1 MRRLLL
7 TTTCLATCVFAVA
20 SGAQAQ
26 TVIDTKRTDAVR
38 TSTIKAGAA
47 DNLRIV
53 AAGSVTPT
61 GGTAVTVDSVNS
73 VANEGTIQVT
83 NADGAT
89 GILAQAG
96 TGGGITNAAAGKII
110 IDESYAPT
118 DVDKDGDIDGPFAAG
133 TGRTGIRT
141 AGAYAGAIVNS
152 GAITVKGN
160 DSAGIW
166 LGGPLTGAFTHDGQT
181 AVTGDRSTGVRIADV
196 TGNVRLAGTIA
207 AIGQGAVAA
216 RVDGDIAGALV
227 VQGALGS
234 TGYRYATAPADV
246 TKLDADDLLQGGS
259 ALVVAGNV
267 SGGIVF
273 AVPPKDASTTDTDE
287 DKDGIPDATEGSA
300 AVTSYGAAPA
310 VQIGSATRAVTIG
323 AVAGTGTGFG
333 LIVDGGIAGSGVYGG
348 VEGNGLAIGGLG
360 TGSGGA
366 VTIAGGIG
374 VNGTVAATANGASA
388 TALKIGRGAS
398 TPEIRNAGT
407 ISAAGGGTAASI
419 STAVLVDTG
428 ASVGT
433 IRNSGTIKATAQAA
447 DGTAIAILDRS
458 GTVSLVEN
466 SGGIGAAGA
475 LATSERNIAIDLSA
489 NAAGAIVRQTL
500 VATGIAAPAIVGDV
514 RFGSGNDLFEVADG
528 TVTGTAR
535 FGAGNNRLAL
545 SGDAALTGGAVF
557 GAGNDVVALAGTSVF
572 SGAADFGGGSDTLTL
587 GGTSRFSGT
596 LANAG
601 GLAVAVNGGTLDLTK
616 AASIASLSVGAG
628 GVLAV
633 TLDKTGGTGTMI
645 QVAGT
650 AAFDKD
656 AKLALK
662 LTSVVDA
669 EGRYTVLRAGTLTGA
684 ANLTATTTALPF
696 LYKGSIAANT
706 GNELSVDVARKS
718 ATELGFNRSQAA
730 AYDAVYKALGND
742 AKVGGAFLNITDGD
756 AFRGSVRQM
765 LPDHAGG
772 TFEAVTMGSRATAR
786 VLADPHGPFK
796 DEGKWGYWVSQVAWG
811 TAKSVGDTAGYDI
824 SGWGVAAGAEY
835 KTGVGN
841 FGTSLAYLHGTDADD
856 GTDNEV
862 NSDQYELAGYWRGHW
877 GNLQANARA
886 SGAKVQFDGLRRF
899 TGNIGTE
906 AVERTSRGDWN
917 GTLYAGSGGV
927 SWDAGKGRF
936 VLRPVLAIDYY
947 RLKED
952 GYAET
957 GGGKA
962 IDLVVRARTS
972 DELAVTGSTA
982 IGLNFGGPD
991 FTDGWFRLETEGG
1004 RRQIVGGGLG
1014 ATTAAF
1020 EGGQAFTLTPEKRTS
1035 GWVGKLRGVG
1045 GNGIFRMGGE
1055 FNAEQQQG
1063 RVALSLRASLQIGL

>member
-7 TTTCLATCVFAVA
+7 TSTCLLAVTT
-20 SGAQAQ
+20 GVQAQ

-38 TSTIKAGAA
+38 TSTIKAGARDA
-47 DNLRIV
+47 IRIA
-53 AAGSVTPT
+53 AAGSVTPAT
-61 GGTAVTVDSVNS
+61 GTAVTVDSVNA

-83 NADGAT
+83 NADNAT
-89 GILAQAG
+89 GILASAG
-96 TGGGITNAAAGKII
+96 TGGGISNAATGKII
-110 IDESYAPT
+110 IDESYVAT
-118 DVDKDGDIDGPFAAG
+118 DTDKDGDLDGPFAAG

-141 AGAYAGAIVNS
+141 AGSYAGAIVNS

-160 DSAGIW
+160 TSAGIW

-181 AVTGDRSTGVRIADV
+181 TVTGTASTGVRIADV

-216 RVDGDIAGALV
+216 RVDGDITGALV
-227 VQGALGS
+227 VQGALGA

-246 TKLDADDLLQGGS
+246 SKLDADDLLQGGS
-259 ALVVAGNV
+259 ALVVSGNV

-287 DKDGIPDATEGSA
+287 DKDGLPDATEGSA
-300 AVTSYGAAPA
+300 AITAFGAAPA
-310 VQIGSATRAVTIG
+310 VQIGSATRAVAIG

-348 VEGNGLAIGGLG
+348 IEGNGLVIGGLG
-360 TGSGGA
+360 GV
-366 VTIAGGIG
+366 VTITGGIG

-388 TALKIGRGAS
+388 TALKLGGGTS

-407 ISAAGGGTAASI
+407 ISAAGGGTTASR

-458 GTVSLVEN
+458 GSVTLVEN
-466 SGGIGAAGA
+466 SGGIGASGA
-475 LATSERNIAIDLSA
+475 LATSERNVAIDLSA
-489 NAAGAIVRQTL
+489 NTSGVIVRQTA
-500 VATGIAAPAIVGDV
+500 VAAGIAAPAIVGDV
-514 RFGSGNDLFEVADG
+514 RFGTGNDLLDVADG
-528 TVTGTAR
+528 SVAGAAR

-545 SGDAALTGGAVF
+545 SGDATFTGGAVF
-557 GAGNDVVALAGTSVF
+557 GAGNDALALAGTSVF
-572 SGAADFGGGSDTLTL
+572 SGSADFGGGSDTLTL
-587 GGTSRFSGT
+587 GGTARFSGT
-596 LANAG
+596 LANSA
-601 GLAVAVNGGTLDLTK
+601 GLAIAVTGGTLDVTK
-616 AASIASLSVGAG
+616 AASIASLTIGGG

-656 AKLALK
+656 SKLALR
-662 LTSVVDA
+662 LTSVTDA
-669 EGRYTVLRAGTLTGA
+669 EGRYVVLRAGTLTGA
-684 ANLTATTTALPF
+684 ANLGATTTALPF
-696 LYKGSIAANT
+696 LYKGSIATGT
-706 GNELSVDVARKS
+706 GNDLAVDIARKS
-718 ATELGFNRSQAA
+718 STELGLNRSQAS
-730 AYDAVYKALGND
+730 AYDAIYKALGSD
-742 AKVGGAFLNITDGD
+742 AKIGGAFLNITDGD
-756 AFRGSVRQM
+756 TFRGSVRQM

-796 DEGKWGYWVSQVAWG
+796 DEGKWGYWVTQVAWG
-811 TAKSVGDTAGYDI
+811 TSKTVTDTAGYDI
-824 SGWGVAAGAEY
+824 AGWGASAGAEY

-841 FGTSLAYLHGTDADD
+841 FGTSIAYLHGQDADD
-856 GTDNEV
+856 GTSNEV
-862 NSDQYELAGYWRGHW
+862 NSDQYELAGYWRGRWH
-877 GNLQANARA
+877 GLQANARV
-886 SGAKVQFDGLRRF
+886 SGAKVKFDGIRQF
-899 TGNIGTE
+899 TGAIGSE
-906 AVERTSRGDWN
+906 KVERTARGDWD
-917 GTLYAGSGGV
+917 GTLYSASGGV
-927 SWDAGKGRF
+927 SYEAGKGMF
-936 VLRPVLAIDYY
+936 VFRPMLAIDYY
-947 RLKED
+947 ALKED
-952 GYAET
+952 GYSET

-972 DELAVTGSTA
+972 DELAVTGGTA
-982 IGLNFGGPD
+982 IGLDFGSPR
-991 FTDGWFRLETEGG
+991 FEDGWFRIEAEGG
-1004 RRQIVGGGLG
+1004 RRQLVGGGLG

-1020 EGGQAFTLTPEKRTS
+1020 AGGQAFTLTPEKRTS
-1035 GWVGKLRGVG
+1035 GWVGKLRGTG

-1063 RVALSLRASLQIGL
+1063 RVALSLRANLQIGL

>member
-7 TTTCLATCVFAVA
+7 TTTCLFAIT
-20 SGAQAQ
+20 SPLQAQ

-38 TSTIKAGAA
+38 TSTIKAGAP
-47 DNLRIV
+47 DNIRIA

-61 GGTAVTVDSVNS
+61 SGTAVTVDSVNS
-73 VANEGTIQVT
+73 VTNEGTIQVT
-83 NADGAT
+83 NADGST
-89 GILAQAG
+89 GILANAG

-110 IDESYAPT
+110 VDESYVAT
-118 DVDKDGDIDGPFAAG
+118 DTDKDGDLDGPFAAG

-141 AGAYAGAIVNS
+141 AGAYTGAIVNS

-181 AVTGDRSTGVRIADV
+181 SVTGNGSTGVRIADV

-234 TGYRYATAPADV
+234 TGYRYATAPADT

-267 SGGIVF
+267 SGGIIF
-273 AVPPKDASTTDTDE
+273 AIPPKDASTTDTDE
-287 DKDGIPDATEGSA
+287 DKDGLPDATEGSA
-300 AVTSYGAAPA
+300 AITSFGAAPA
-310 VQIGSATRAVTIG
+310 VQIGSATRAVAIG
-323 AVAGTGTGFG
+323 AIAGTGTGYG

-360 TGSGGA
+360 GA

-374 VNGTVAATANGASA
+374 INGTVAAAANGASA
-388 TALKIGRGAS
+388 TALKLGSGAS

-407 ISAAGGGTAASI
+407 ISAAGGGTAASR
-419 STAVLVDTG
+419 STAVLIDTG
-428 ASVGT
+428 ASVAT
-433 IRNSGTIKATAQAA
+433 VRNSGTIKATAQAA
-447 DGTAIAILDRS
+447 DGTAIGILDRS
-458 GTVSLVEN
+458 GTVTLVEN
-466 SGGIGAAGA
+466 SGGIGASGA
-475 LATSERNIAIDLSA
+475 LATSERNVAVDLSA
-489 NAAGAIVRQTL
+489 NTTGTILRQTA
-500 VATGIAAPAIVGDV
+500 VATGIAAPAMVGDV
-514 RFGSGNDLFEVADG
+514 RFGTGNDLFDVADG

-535 FGAGNNRLAL
+535 FGSGNNRLVL
-545 SGDAALTGGAVF
+545 SGDANFTGGAVF
-557 GAGNDVVALAGTSVF
+557 GAGNDALALAGTSVF
-572 SGAADFGGGSDTLTL
+572 NGAADFGGGTDTLTL

-596 LANAG
+596 LANAQ
-601 GLAVAVNGGTLDLTK
+601 GLAVAVAGGTLDITK
-616 AASIASLSVGAG
+616 AASIASLSVTGG

-633 TLDKTGGTGTMI
+633 TLDKAGGTSTAI

-656 AKLALK
+656 SKLALK

-684 ANLTATTTALPF
+684 ANLTATTTLLPF
-696 LYKGSIAANT
+696 LYKGSIATGT
-706 GNELSVDVARKS
+706 GNELAVDVARKS
-718 ATELGFNRSQAA
+718 STELGLNRSQAS
-730 AYDAVYKALGND
+730 AYDAIYKALGND
-742 AKVGGAFLNITDGD
+742 AKIGGAFLNITDGD

-796 DEGKWGYWVSQVAWG
+796 DEGKWGYWVTQVAWG
-811 TAKSVGDTAGYDI
+811 TSKSVADTAGYDI
-824 SGWGVAAGAEY
+824 SGWGVSAGAEY

-841 FGTSLAYLHGTDADD
+841 FGTSLAYLNGQDADD
-856 GTDNEV
+856 GTNNEV
-862 NSDQYELAGYWRGHW
+862 RSNQYELAGYWRGHW
-877 GNLQANARA
+877 GGLQANARV
-886 SGAKVQFDGLRRF
+886 SGATITFDGSRNF
-899 TGNIGTE
+899 NGAIGSE
-906 AVERTSRGDWN
+906 AVDRTTNGDWN
-917 GTLYAGSGGV
+917 GTLYAASGGL
-927 SWDAGKGRF
+927 SYEAGKGKLIF
-936 VLRPVLAIDYY
+936 RPVLAIDYY
-947 RLKED
+947 KLKED
-952 GYAET
+952 GYSET

-962 IDLVVRARTS
+962 IDLVVQSRTS
-972 DELAVTGSTA
+972 DELAVTGSGA
-982 IGLNFGGPD
+982 LGLNFGGPD
-991 FTDGWFRLETEGG
+991 YQDGWFRVEAEGG

-1020 EGGQAFTLTPEKRTS
+1020 EGGQSFTLTPEKRTS

>member
-7 TTTCLATCVFAVA
+7 TTTCLFAV

-38 TSTIKAGAA
+38 TSTIRAGAPDA
-47 DNLRIV
+47 IRIA

-61 GGTAVTVDSVNS
+61 GGTAVTIDSVHA
-73 VANEGTIQVT
+73 VVNEGTIQIT
-83 NADGAT
+83 NADGST
-89 GILAQAG
+89 GILASAG
-96 TGGGITNAAAGKII
+96 SGGGITNAATGKIV
-110 IDESYAPT
+110 IDETYTPT
-118 DVDKDGDIDGPFAAG
+118 DIDKDGDLDGPFAAG
-133 TGRTGIRT
+133 AWRTGIRT
-141 AGAYAGAIVNS
+141 AGAYAGAIVTS

-181 AVTGDRSTGVRIADV
+181 AVTGDRSTGVRIAGV
-196 TGNVRLAGTIA
+196 TGTVRLAGTIA

-234 TGYRYATAPADV
+234 TGYRYVTPPADPS
-246 TKLDADDLLQGGS
+246 KLDADDLLQGGS
-259 ALVVAGNV
+259 ALIVAGDV
-267 SGGIVF
+267 AGGIVF
-273 AVPPKDASTTDTDE
+273 AVPPRTPSTTDPDQ

-300 AVTSYGAAPA
+300 AITSYGAAPA
-310 VQIGSATRAVTIG
+310 VQIGAATRGVAIG

-333 LIVDGGIAGSGVYGG
+333 LIVDGGIAGSGVYAGI
-348 VEGNGLAIGGLG
+348 EGNGLAIGGLG
-360 TGSGGA
+360 GTVS
-366 VTIAGGIG
+366 IAGGIG
-374 VNGTVAATANGASA
+374 INGTVQATANGASA
-388 TALKIGRGAS
+388 TAVTLGRGAV

-407 ISAAGGGTAASI
+407 ISAAGGGTTASV

-433 IRNSGTIKATAQAA
+433 IRNSGTIKATAQAG

-458 GTVSLVEN
+458 GSVTLVEN
-466 SGGIGAAGA
+466 SGGIGATGA
-475 LATSERNIAIDLSA
+475 LATSARNVAIDLSA
-489 NAAGAIVRQTL
+489 NTSGVIVRQTL
-500 VATGIAAPAIVGDV
+500 VAAGIAAPAIVGDV

-535 FGAGNNRLAL
+535 FGSGDNRLAL
-545 SGDAALTGGAVF
+545 SGDAVFTGGVVF
-557 GAGNDVVALAGTSVF
+557 GAGNDGMTLAGTAVF
-572 SGAADFGGGSDTLTL
+572 SGAADFGGGGGGGGDTLTL

-601 GLAVAVNGGTLDLTK
+601 GLAVAVNGGTLDITS

-628 GVLAV
+628 SVLAV
-633 TLDKTGGTGTMI
+633 TLDKTGGTGTSI

-669 EGRYTVLRAGTLTGA
+669 EGRYVVLRAGTLTGA
-684 ANLTATTTALPF
+684 ATLTATTTALPF

-706 GNELSVDVARKS
+706 GNDLTVDIARKS
-718 ATELGFNRSQAA
+718 ATELGLNRSQAS

-756 AFRGSVRQM
+756 GFRGSVRQM

-796 DEGKWGYWVSQVAWG
+796 DEGKWGYWVTQVAWG
-811 TAKSVGDTAGYDI
+811 TGKSVADTAGYDI

-841 FGTSLAYLHGTDADD
+841 FGTSLAYLHGRDADD

-877 GNLQANARA
+877 GDIQTNARV
-886 SGAKVQFDGLRRF
+886 SGAKVQFDGIRRF
-899 TGNIGTE
+899 TGAIGTE
-906 AVERTSRGDWN
+906 QVERTSRGDWN
-917 GTLYAGSGGV
+917 GTLFAASSGV
-927 SWDAGKGRF
+927 SWDAGSGRF

-982 IGLNFGGPD
+982 IGLDFGAPD